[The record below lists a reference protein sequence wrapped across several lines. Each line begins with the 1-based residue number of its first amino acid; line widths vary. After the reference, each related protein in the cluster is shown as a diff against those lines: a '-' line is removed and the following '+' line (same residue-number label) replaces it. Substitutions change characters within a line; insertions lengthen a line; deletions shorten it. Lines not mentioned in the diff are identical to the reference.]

1 MSRKMVVIMSPELAG
16 VLLILVYLLIGL
28 TMMLIVYLGRKIS
41 ALKSSEQGKPLVVK
55 VEPQEK
61 DNSYTKWAA
70 EATARGVENAAR
82 IAADAQI
89 QVARIAAKTA
99 SDNLAAE
106 QARLERERILQAR
119 KPA

>member
-1 MSRKMVVIMSPELAG
+1 MSRKMVAIMTPDLAG
-16 VLLILVYLLIGL
+16 ALLILVYLLIVL
-28 TMMLIVYLGRKIS
+28 TIMLMVYLNRKMS
-41 ALKSSEQGKPLVVK
+41 TLKSEQGKPFVVK

-89 QVARIAAKTA
+89 QVARLAAKTA
-99 SDNLAAE
+99 ADSHAAE

-119 KPA
+119 KSA